1 MIVKIA
7 PENQRTLNLNEEK
20 FNCMENC
27 SHLFG
32 LFTFWLNKKSN
43 KMAFAVS
50 NFNKTK
56 LGKYKKYYCTFP
68 VWPLAINHLQFQNIT
83 FRTFSLALTSAS
95 SSLDFKG

>member
-27 SHLFG
+27 AHLFG
-32 LFTFWLNKKSN
+32 LFTFLLNKSQTKWL
-43 KMAFAVS
+43 AVS

-56 LGKYKKYYCTFP
+56 LGKYKKYICTFP
-68 VWPLAINHLQFQNIT
+68 VQPLAINYLQFQNIT
-83 FRTFSLALTSAS
+83 IRIYS
-95 SSLDFKG
+95 

>member
-1 MIVKIA
+1 
-7 PENQRTLNLNEEK
+7 
-20 FNCMENC
+20 
-27 SHLFG
+27 
-32 LFTFWLNKKSN
+32 
-43 KMAFAVS
+43 MASAVS

-56 LGKYKKYYCTFP
+56 LGKYKEYYCTFP